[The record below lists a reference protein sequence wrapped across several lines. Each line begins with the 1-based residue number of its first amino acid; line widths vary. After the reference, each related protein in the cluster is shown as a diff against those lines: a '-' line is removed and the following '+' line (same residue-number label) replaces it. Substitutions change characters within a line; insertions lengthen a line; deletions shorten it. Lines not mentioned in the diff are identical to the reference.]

1 MLYSVI
7 TSTDD
12 SAATGK
18 YPVDLAEHE
27 ESWLVKLGSWADA
40 LQVYERRLFENPRD
54 FDAVLGCMKCLDAT
68 GEWKQVL
75 DIAEKSWVALIGDK
89 TVQETTTA
97 AEPRT
102 QAKAL
107 KLCAQA
113 AWRLKQWEDLE
124 KFASQLVGANSPTIA
139 TATTTTKS
147 ASLANSI
154 IPRVDFDGAFFSAVL
169 HIHRKEWA
177 LAARAIDVSR
187 KAMDS
192 RFTALMAES
201 YSRAYPSMVTAQ
213 NLAEMEEIIE
223 YRKLEDRAKAGA
235 DNHPAN
241 RPNEME
247 ARQRLLSIWR
257 ERLAGCRVDADVHS
271 SILVVRSLVLNPLDE
286 VEATLCLSDL
296 SRQAQRFKLA
306 ERVLLDPLMELR
318 ADLNGPVFGFGLP
331 ESLGLGA
338 KPHLGS
344 GNSAS
349 VISRLVTGDGS
360 HFRPNYGSLHE
371 QISKQL
377 LQSAGGLE
385 RYVQG
390 KQS

>member
-1 MLYSVI
+1 
-7 TSTDD
+7 
-12 SAATGK
+12 
-18 YPVDLAEHE
+18 
-27 ESWLVKLGSWADA
+27 
-40 LQVYERRLFENPRD
+40 
-54 FDAVLGCMKCLDAT
+54 
-68 GEWKQVL
+68 
-75 DIAEKSWVALIGDK
+75 
-89 TVQETTTA
+89 
-97 AEPRT
+97 
-102 QAKAL
+102 
-107 KLCAQA
+107 
-113 AWRLKQWEDLE
+113 
-124 KFASQLVGANSPTIA
+124 
-139 TATTTTKS
+139 
-147 ASLANSI
+147 
-154 IPRVDFDGAFFSAVL
+154 
-169 HIHRKEWA
+169 
-177 LAARAIDVSR
+177 
-187 KAMDS
+187 
-192 RFTALMAES
+192 
-201 YSRAYPSMVTAQ
+201 MVTAQ

-318 ADLNGPVFGFGLP
+318 ADLNGPVFG
-331 ESLGLGA
+331 
-338 KPHLGS
+338 
-344 GNSAS
+344 NSAS